1 VAFDRRGFGQ
11 SQGQRGHVSSIA
23 ACVKEIH
30 AVREQA
36 LLDRSPE
43 DRPGVHL
50 VGMSWGGLLAAYLAL
65 REPTP
70 WASVTLIAPA
80 IFTTRKPSRS
90 QLAQA
95 SLKPWTKV
103 DLPINTSDF
112 SLFPE
117 IRTKIEN
124 DPHRV
129 TAVSLAT
136 LIHTI
141 RLQLTVRS
149 SWATKQRL
157 KIAHHPEPLPMQLLL
172 SNHDH
177 LIDSDRTAKWARPL
191 GIEVSWAQNAGHS
204 LVLDCPEWTAD
215 QIATFVAR
223 MSKKSKDISMAGV
236 HGQLQQTRRPA

>member
-1 VAFDRRGFGQ
+1 
-11 SQGQRGHVSSIA
+11 
-23 ACVKEIH
+23 
-30 AVREQA
+30 
-36 LLDRSPE
+36 
-43 DRPGVHL
+43 
-50 VGMSWGGLLAAYLAL
+50 MSWGGLLAAYLAL
-65 REPTP
+65 SEPTP

-80 IFTTRKPSRS
+80 IFTTRMPSRA

-95 SLKPWTKV
+95 GVKPWSKV
-103 DLPINTSDF
+103 DLPIQTSDF

-117 IRTKIEN
+117 IQSKIKN

-136 LIHTI
+136 LFHTL

-157 KIAHHPEPLPMQLLL
+157 KRGHHPEPLPMQLLL
-172 SNHDH
+172 SDQDL
-177 LIDSDRTAKWARPL
+177 LIDSRRTASWARPL

-215 QIATFVAR
+215 HIATFVAR
-223 MSKKSKDISMAGV
+223 TSKKSKEIAMTEFHRQS
-236 HGQLQQTRRPA
+236 HPTHRPA